1 MLEGILLATD
11 LTLASERALDLA
23 AGLSRSLRARLTVVH
38 VYAVSPSTL
47 AGTPP
52 AVAERTWPGGVR
64 ARAALDAVAERLRAR
79 GLRVES
85 SLRFGAVRE
94 QIVEAAIESGSGLIV
109 TGTHARKGLARLWHV
124 SVAEEVVRH
133 SPVPVLAVPASPARV
148 IRLDRGTPGR
158 RAATLAPIHLP
169 EP

>member
-1 MLEGILLATD
+1 MLDGILLATD

-38 VYAVSPSTL
+38 VYAVSPATL
-47 AGTPP
+47 AATPP
-52 AVAERTWPGGVR
+52 AVAERTWPGGAR
-64 ARAALDAVAERLRAR
+64 ARAALEVVVERLRAR

-94 QIVEAAIESGSGLIV
+94 QIVAAAVESRAELIV

-133 SPVPVLAVPASPARV
+133 SPVPVLAVPASPASV
-148 IRLDRGTPGR
+148 IRLDRCAPGR
-158 RAATLAPIHLP
+158 PAATLAPLHLP